1 MDFDFEYE
9 VFDEL
14 YFVILKYLNIVSIE
28 NISYSEFLNL
38 IENMILEDWDIN
50 MFVKNKII
58 IGFVNNYFFEL

>member
-38 IENMILEDWDIN
+38 IENMILEDWEIN